1 MKKRIGLSVLIFL
14 SVATGCRSMR
24 SEEQV
29 MKMYVA
35 AFNAHDEAAMKEI
48 VADTAKYGRTR
59 EGRPPQPLL
68 AKNKE
73 SWEFPVTSTMK
84 LTTGTREGKK
94 VLVGW
99 IKAKLQDGTY
109 TPLTKVIYFEL
120 EISGGMVRHAD
131 GTLMLDEP
139 AMRDKVIAQP
149 PE

>member
-1 MKKRIGLSVLIFL
+1 MKKRISLLVLIL
-14 SVATGCRSMR
+14 LVVATGCRSMR
-24 SEEQV
+24 SEEKV
-29 MKMYVA
+29 MQMYIA

-48 VADTAKYGRTR
+48 VADTAKYGRAR
-59 EGRPPQPLL
+59 EGRPPRLL
-68 AKNKE
+68 LDNNKG

-131 GTLMLDEP
+131 GILMLDEP
-139 AMRDKVIAQP
+139 AMRDKIIAPP